1 MIRARRLLPALV
13 ALVLLAGCASL
24 PTDGQV
30 HPGVEAGQ
38 DEGVGYVVADD
49 PQPGDDPAQMMH
61 GFQTAAV
68 AGIADDFNTA
78 RKFLT
83 QPTRA
88 EWDPAAQ
95 VVIYDGSAPLTY
107 DDSVEGTLEIGAAV
121 VATVDSD
128 GVYTQAAPGTTA
140 TMTYE
145 LVTDPAGEW
154 RISELPDGVL
164 MSEVN
169 FATLYRKTPLYFL
182 SSDGSAMV
190 PDLRWYPTRN
200 SATYAV
206 RGLMAGAA
214 EWLAPSVISAIP
226 DGTELSID
234 SVTVSG
240 GVATVPLTAAV
251 QTASATDRALLVR
264 QIERTLTALPQVQG
278 VEVTVGDV
286 PLEVNAAPPTLR
298 VNPGVGRTMTVLTD
312 DDVLATYNS
321 SEVEEV
327 ADAADLSS
335 VDPAD
340 PAVSYQSEQA
350 AGEQTV
356 LLAGHTE
363 LVTAP
368 SADAGATVLV
378 QGTNLL
384 APSYAWNGWIWTGEK
399 DNDGELLIAS
409 AQGNVQSIETPALA
423 GMQVRAIRVSRDGAR
438 LAVVVDAD
446 GAVQVLV
453 HAITVDADGTPTGL
467 GPPLQV
473 GRELTDATD
482 MVWVDE
488 TQLAVLGV
496 SETATTVHV
505 VEVGGRTTPLP
516 SVPDTVRVA
525 SGRGVRDLYLATE
538 DGTLFGR
545 SGNGWAPVATGV
557 HYPTFPG

>member
-1 MIRARRLLPALV
+1 MTRTRRLLTLLTAI
-13 ALVLLAGCASL
+13 ALLAGCASL
-24 PTDGQV
+24 PTDGPV

-38 DEGVGYVVADD
+38 DEGVAYVVADD
-49 PQPGDDPAQMMH
+49 PQPGAGPAQIVH
-61 GFQTAAV
+61 GFRNAAV

-107 DDSVEGTLEIGAAV
+107 DDSEEGTVVIGATV
-121 VATVDSD
+121 VATVDST
-128 GVYTQAAPGTTA
+128 GIYTQAAPGTTT

-182 SSDGSAMV
+182 SSDGTALV

-206 RGLMAGAA
+206 RALLAGAA
-214 EWLAPSVISAIP
+214 EWLAPAVISAIP

-278 VEVTVGDV
+278 VQVTVGDV
-286 PLEVNAAPPTLR
+286 PLEVNAPPPGLR
-298 VNPGVGRTMTVLTD
+298 VNPGVGRTMTLLTED
-312 DDVLATYNS
+312 DLLATYNG
-321 SEVEEV
+321 SEV
-327 ADAADLSS
+327 APMPDAVDLSS
-335 VDPAD
+335 LHPAD
-340 PAVSYQSEQA
+340 PAVGYQSE
-350 AGEQTV
+350 EQTV
-356 LLAGHTE
+356 MLAGRTS
-363 LVTAP
+363 LVTAATT
-368 SADAGATVLV
+368 SADGTVLLH
-378 QGTNLL
+378 GTDLL

-399 DNDGELLIAS
+399 ENTGELLIAR
-409 AQGNVQSIETPALA
+409 AEGNVESIPTPALE
-423 GMQVRAIRVSRDGAR
+423 GMHVRGLRVSRDGAR
-438 LAVVVDAD
+438 LAVIVDAD

-453 HAITVDADGTPTGL
+453 HAITVDGDGKPTGL

-473 GRELTDATD
+473 GRELTDASD
-482 MVWVDE
+482 LVWVDE

-496 SETATTVHV
+496 SQTATTVHV

-525 SGRGVRDLYLATE
+525 SARGVRDLYLATE
-538 DGTLFGR
+538 DGTLYGR
-545 SGNGWAPVATGV
+545 SGNGWAPVAPGV
-557 HYPTFPG
+557 RYPTFPG